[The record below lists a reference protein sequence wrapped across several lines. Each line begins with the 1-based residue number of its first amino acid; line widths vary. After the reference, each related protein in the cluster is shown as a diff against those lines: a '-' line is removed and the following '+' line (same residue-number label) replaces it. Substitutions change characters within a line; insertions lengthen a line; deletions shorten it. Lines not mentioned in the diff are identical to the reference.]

1 MPEGAIPKD
10 GPSAGITIAT
20 AMISAL
26 TKVPIRKDVA
36 MTGEIT
42 LRGKVLPIGGVKE
55 KLLAAHRAGVGTII
69 VPKDNEKDLA
79 DVPKNV
85 LDQLKIYMVE
95 GMDEVLKQALAGP
108 IPMGVAAAA
117 VETPADA
124 ADASDDGSRTGRPD
138 DPESSWRTSAP
149 ESFRRERH
157 VHVVERRVHHERGR
171 RPGGAVRRAA
181 PGDGRPVE
189 RRQVDADQRAAASS
203 GWRGPARRRARPAS

>member
-1 MPEGAIPKD
+1 MSYVRSKAEDFGLTPDFNKKTDIHIHVPEGAIPKD

-95 GMDEVLKQALAGP
+95 GMDEVLAQALSGP
-108 IPMGVAAAA
+108 IPVGVPAAPP

-124 ADASDDGSRTGRPD
+124 DASDDAIT
-138 DPESSWRTSAP
+138 
-149 ESFRRERH
+149 H
-157 VHVVERRVHHERGR
+157 
-171 RPGGAVRRAA
+171 
-181 PGDGRPVE
+181 
-189 RRQVDADQRAAASS
+189 
-203 GWRGPARRRARPAS
+203 

>member
-10 GPSAGITIAT
+10 GPSAGITMAT

-55 KLLAAHRAGVGTII
+55 KLLAAHRAGLKTII
-69 VPKDNEKDLA
+69 LPKDNEKDLA
-79 DVPKNV
+79 DMPKNV

-95 GMDEVLKQALAGP
+95 GMDEVLKMALAGP
-108 IPMGVAAAA
+108 IPMGVPAAA

-124 ADASDDGSRTGRPD
+124 EASDDAIT
-138 DPESSWRTSAP
+138 
-149 ESFRRERH
+149 H
-157 VHVVERRVHHERGR
+157 
-171 RPGGAVRRAA
+171 
-181 PGDGRPVE
+181 
-189 RRQVDADQRAAASS
+189 
-203 GWRGPARRRARPAS
+203 